1 MVTMQRRPSDPS
13 CRSAP
18 SDPPPQAKFS
28 REPET
33 VGHAREYALEVIQ
46 RTAPD
51 LAADHV
57 SDVQLIVSEL
67 VTNALRYG
75 GEPGDS
81 VAVVVEVS
89 LDRARVEVHD
99 TSRRRPKFKPASKE
113 RQRGRGLFIVDALA
127 IAWGV
132 DDRPLGKI
140 VWAELKWT

>member
-1 MVTMQRRPSDPS
+1 MVTMQRPPDPPCCSPPSG
-13 CRSAP
+13 
-18 SDPPPQAKFS
+18 PPPQALFS

-33 VGHAREYALEVIQ
+33 AGHARDYALEVI
-46 RTAPD
+46 RHSAPD

-57 SDVQLIVSEL
+57 GDVQLIVSEL

-81 VAVVVEVS
+81 LAVAIEAS
-89 LDRARVEVHD
+89 LNLVRVEVHD
-99 TSRRRPKFKPASKE
+99 TRRRRPQFKPESEE

-127 IAWGV
+127 TAWGV